1 MAAEGTNP
9 LYILIYGITER
20 ALIPFGLHH
29 VFYFPLWYTEA
40 GGIYTSIDG
49 VVAMGDQRIWF
60 QQLSDFSNYGYQAMI
75 ENIQD
80 QEATLAGRFMT
91 GKYPFMI
98 FGLPCSCLCN
108 VSRSSATT

>member
-1 MAAEGTNP
+1 MATIGNLIASFGNIVASEGTNP
-9 LYILIYGITER
+9 LYIWLYGTAER

-60 QQLSDFSNYGYQAMI
+60 QQLSDFSNYGYQAML
-75 ENIQD
+75 EMSKLK
-80 QEATLAGRFMT
+80 ERH
-91 GKYPFMI
+91 
-98 FGLPCSCLCN
+98 
-108 VSRSSATT
+108 